1 MKDILGAM
9 KEEELYLKQDE
20 SVYGSLRSRL
30 EKYGYDN
37 LDDYFDDK
45 QAY

>member
-9 KEEELYLKQDE
+9 KEEVLYLKQDE

-30 EKYGYDN
+30 EKN
-37 LDDYFDDK
+37 K
-45 QAY
+45 TQINQEK